1 MTNRIVNGASN
12 YQKKIDGLIEKGVD
26 PQGKPIA
33 ETLESMD
40 RNMDLTFSEHSSY
53 QDLQARAHASGQLTT
68 EEAQT
73 IYIALGE
80 SMSSKNGGWK
90 SHVNLPMKLIITQ
103 LMAEL
108 LNIKV

>member
-12 YQKKIDGLIEKGVD
+12 YQKKIDGLIEKSVD
-26 PQGKPIA
+26 LQGKPIA
-33 ETLESMD
+33 ESLESMD
-40 RNMDLTFSEHSSY
+40 RDMDLTFSEHSSY
-53 QDLQARAHASGQLTT
+53 QDLQARGHAKAKLTT

-73 IYIALGE
+73 IYMALGE

-90 SHVNLPMKLIITQ
+90 PHVNLPMKLIITQ
-103 LMAEL
+103 VMAEL